1 MILYFLRHASA
12 GDSLSDPKKDKKRPL
27 DGDGVKQ
34 SHSIGRALA
43 ALEVQP
49 EMIISSSLTR
59 ATQTASLVANELGFE
74 GKIQIEPALTP
85 EASYS
90 DFVDMLR
97 RIGAAESAIVVG
109 HNPNLSD
116 FLGKTIGGRS
126 SPADIDLKKAGIAR
140 VEMRRSGGRLTW
152 YLTPKIV
159 STLQGLATVSSRP
172 KTSRK

>member
-1 MILYFLRHASA
+1 MILYFLRHCSA
-12 GDSLSDPKKDKKRPL
+12 GESMSDPKKDKKRPL
-27 DGDGVKQ
+27 DETGVKQ
-34 SHSIGRALA
+34 SHSVGRALA

-49 EMIISSSLTR
+49 ELVISSPLTR
-59 ATQTASLVANELGFE
+59 AMQTASLVANELGFE
-74 GKIQIEPALTP
+74 NKIQVETALTP
-85 EASYS
+85 QASYS

-97 RIGAAESAIVVG
+97 RVSSAESVIVVG

-126 SPADIDLKKAGIAR
+126 RPADIDLKKGGVAR

>member
-12 GDSLSDPKKDKKRPL
+12 GESLSDPKKDKKRPL
-27 DGDGVKQ
+27 DETGVKQ
-34 SHSIGRALA
+34 SHSVGRALA

-49 EMIISSSLTR
+49 EIIISSPLTR
-59 ATQTASLVANELGFE
+59 AMQTASLVANELGFE
-74 GKIQIEPALTP
+74 GKIQVEAALTP
-85 EASYS
+85 EGSYS

-97 RIGAAESAIVVG
+97 RVASAESVIIVG
-109 HNPNLSD
+109 HNPNFSD

-126 SPADIDLKKAGIAR
+126 SPADIDLKKGGVAR

-152 YLTPKIV
+152 YFTPKMLAA
-159 STLQGLATVSSRP
+159 LQGLATASSRP

>member
-12 GDSLSDPKKDKKRPL
+12 GESMISPQKDKKRPL
-27 DGDGVKQ
+27 DETGVKQ
-34 SHSIGRALA
+34 SHSVGRALA
-43 ALEVQP
+43 ALEIQP
-49 EMIISSSLTR
+49 EVIISSSLTR
-59 ATQTASLVANELGFE
+59 ATQTASLVANEMGFE
-74 GKIQIEPALTP
+74 GKIQIDSALTP

-90 DFVDMLR
+90 DFVDLLR
-97 RIGAAESAIVVG
+97 RVSSAESVVVVG

-126 SPADIDLKKAGIAR
+126 SPADIDLKKGGVAR

-159 STLQGLATVSSRP
+159 ATLQGLATTSSRP

>member
-12 GDSLSDPKKDKKRPL
+12 GESMKDAKKDKKRAL
-27 DGDGVKQ
+27 DEDGVKQ
-34 SHSIGRALA
+34 SHSMGRALA

-49 EMIISSSLTR
+49 EVVISSPLTR

-74 GKIQIEPALTP
+74 NKIQVEAALTP
-85 EASYS
+85 DASYS

-97 RIGAAESAIVVG
+97 RYSSAESVLAVG

-126 SPADIDLKKAGIAR
+126 SPADIDLKKGSVAR

-159 STLQGLATVSSRP
+159 VTLQGLATTSSRP

>member
-12 GDSLSDPKKDKKRPL
+12 GESMKDAKKDNKRPL
-27 DGDGVKQ
+27 DDEGIKQ
-34 SHSIGRALA
+34 SHSMGRALA

-49 EMIISSSLTR
+49 EVVLSSPLTR
-59 ATQTASLVANELGFE
+59 AMQTASLVANELGYDN
-74 GKIQIEPALTP
+74 KIQVENALTP
-85 EASYS
+85 QASYS

-97 RIGAAESAIVVG
+97 RYSSAESVIVVG
-109 HNPNLSD
+109 HNPTLSD

-126 SPADIDLKKAGIAR
+126 NPADIDLKKSGVAR
-140 VEMRRSGGRLTW
+140 VEMRRSSGRLTW

-159 STLQGLATVSSRP
+159 ATFQGLATASSRP